1 MARKDTSMHPKV
13 PFEVTTWITEAAL
26 RHPDDLPAQVAER
39 LGVDLR
45 SGQAFCRQ
53 LRALQWL
60 TREGSSRRPRWS
72 PGPLRQVVRRYALQ
86 GLQEDEPWRRD
97 FAPAF
102 VLPDNV
108 AEIAE
113 QVFTELVNNA
123 IDHSG
128 GSTVTV
134 SMRQTPWQCQLLV
147 SDDGR
152 GVFDTIGR
160 QFHIDDPAQAMLQL
174 AMGKLTSQPE
184 RHTGRGLFFTA
195 KLADVFDLH
204 ANGAAF
210 QQRDWERSQWQ
221 ASRPACQHGT
231 SVYVA
236 LRLDTQR
243 TVDEVLRQHSLDGQG
258 YAFERTVV
266 PLRLLA
272 LPPAGLASRA
282 QARRLAERLPLFR
295 RVELDFDGL
304 PSVGHAFADELLRVF
319 GRAHPQVQLVPVNA
333 TPSVAALLSSVL
345 S

>member
-1 MARKDTSMHPKV
+1 MPSRSPS
-13 PFEVTTWITEAAL
+13 PSPSPLPPELTTWITEAAL
-26 RHPDDLPAQVAER
+26 QHPDDLPAHLAQR

-60 TREGSSRRPRWS
+60 RREGSSRRPRWH
-72 PGPLRQVVRRYALQ
+72 PGPLRQVVRRYALD
-86 GLQEDEPWRRD
+86 GLQEDRAWRQH

-102 VLPDNV
+102 ELPPNV

-123 IDHSG
+123 VDHSG
-128 GSTVTV
+128 GSLVTV

-152 GVFDTIGR
+152 GVFDSLGQR
-160 QFHIDDPAQAMLQL
+160 FQLDDPAQAMLQL
-174 AMGKLTSQPE
+174 ALGKLSSQPE

-195 KLADVFDLH
+195 RLADVFDLH

-210 QQRDWERSQWQ
+210 QQRDWQRSQWH
-221 ASRPACQHGT
+221 AGRPACQHGT

-243 TVDEVLRQHSLDGQG
+243 TLDEVLRQHSLDGQG
-258 YAFERTVV
+258 YAFERTVL
-266 PLRLLA
+266 PLRL
-272 LPPAGLASRA
+272 AGGLSSRA
-282 QARRLAERLPLFR
+282 QARRVAERLPLFR

-319 GRAHPQVQLVPVNA
+319 GRAHPQVELVPVNA
-333 TPSVAALLSSVL
+333 APSVAALLRSVVA
-345 S
+345 